1 MHRQTLMQN
10 ALSAAQETAR
20 LGFPATS
27 EALLRVAWELYF
39 CGPAVDGAEGEGPAA
54 GVAEARADPW
64 RGPE

>member
-20 LGFPATS
+20 LGFSATS

-39 CGPAVDGAEGEGPAA
+39 ASPPGGDDVGSNNQGFAEPPPGPIRRPD
-54 GVAEARADPW
+54 
-64 RGPE
+64 

>member
-20 LGFPATS
+20 LGFSATS

-39 CGPAVDGAEGEGPAA
+39 SSPAGGDDAGSGNQGFAEPPPGPIRRPD
-54 GVAEARADPW
+54 
-64 RGPE
+64 